1 MTGAQLQFLA
11 DSAARKGGNIFVD
24 RYTGSLLGV
33 IDNRIIPFV
42 WCAQSKQIITV
53 LSVDI
58 GSYKAR
64 LYYNLLD
71 IYKKSAI
78 NNPQIQESTDK
89 GKIEVIQKILDDTR
103 EWRQGRAKL

>member
-1 MTGAQLQFLA
+1 M
-11 DSAARKGGNIFVD
+11 DK
-24 RYTGSLLGV
+24 YTGSLLGV

-42 WCAQSKQIITV
+42 WSAPTKTIITV

-71 IYKKSAI
+71 IYRKSAL

-89 GKIEVIQKILDDTR
+89 GKIPTIQKILDDTQK
-103 EWRQGRAKL
+103 WRQGRTKL